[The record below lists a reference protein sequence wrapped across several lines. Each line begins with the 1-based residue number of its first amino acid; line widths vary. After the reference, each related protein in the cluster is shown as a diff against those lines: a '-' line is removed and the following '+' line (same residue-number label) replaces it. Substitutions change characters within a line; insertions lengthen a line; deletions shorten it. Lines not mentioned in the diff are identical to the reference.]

1 MKKTGLLIK
10 RGVKMSRII
19 ISQHSIN
26 MFSVVLKMLNKYIRA
41 RKIKQ
46 IKAQAFERREW
57 HRNFVQE
64 MEEVLPQVF
73 K

>member
-1 MKKTGLLIK
+1 
-10 RGVKMSRII
+10 MSRII

-26 MFSVVLKMLNKYIRA
+26 MFSVVLKMLSKYIRA
-41 RKIKQ
+41 RRIKQ
-46 IKAQAFERREW
+46 MKAQAFERREW
-57 HRNFVQE
+57 HRNFVKE

>member
-1 MKKTGLLIK
+1 MKHT
-10 RGVKMSRII
+10 I

-26 MFSVVLKMLNKYIRA
+26 MFLAVSKMINKYLRA

-46 IKAQAFERREW
+46 IKAQARERREW
-57 HRNFVQE
+57 HINFVKE

>member
-1 MKKTGLLIK
+1 MFLA
-10 RGVKMSRII
+10 VSKMI
-19 ISQHSIN
+19 
-26 MFSVVLKMLNKYIRA
+26 NKYLRA
-41 RKIKQ
+41 RRIKQ

-64 MEEVLPQVF
+64 MEELLPQVF

>member
-1 MKKTGLLIK
+1 MKHT
-10 RGVKMSRII
+10 I

-26 MFSVVLKMLNKYIRA
+26 IFLAVSKMINKYLRA
-41 RKIKQ
+41 RRIKQ

>member
-1 MKKTGLLIK
+1 MFLA
-10 RGVKMSRII
+10 VSKMI
-19 ISQHSIN
+19 
-26 MFSVVLKMLNKYIRA
+26 NKYLRA

-46 IKAQAFERREW
+46 IKEQARERREW
-57 HRNFVQE
+57 HMNFVKE

>member
-1 MKKTGLLIK
+1 
-10 RGVKMSRII
+10 
-19 ISQHSIN
+19 

>member
-1 MKKTGLLIK
+1 
-10 RGVKMSRII
+10 MSRII